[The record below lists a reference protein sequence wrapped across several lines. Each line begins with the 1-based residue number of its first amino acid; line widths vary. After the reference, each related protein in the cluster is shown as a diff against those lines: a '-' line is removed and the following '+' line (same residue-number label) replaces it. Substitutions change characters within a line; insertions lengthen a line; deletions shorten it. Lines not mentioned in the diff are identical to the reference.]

1 MVKTT
6 ADPGV
11 LWSAVGPG
19 TMGARVAA
27 RAREVRIH
35 GGTNTA
41 GMESVTF
48 RGKYKYQMST
58 IIYHTIA
65 Q

>member
-1 MVKTT
+1 MVPLMMNMRNMIMKVPAGT
-6 ADPGV
+6 GV

-48 RGKYKYQMST
+48 RGKYK
-58 IIYHTIA
+58 
-65 Q
+65 